1 MQEKASF
8 TLLSGYKAKTFDW
21 VTFKKLNKIKI
32 KIIYVLQMKGG
43 ESKYM
48 DFVYPTDLYFILPR
62 SADEMLIN

>member
-1 MQEKASF
+1 
-8 TLLSGYKAKTFDW
+8 
-21 VTFKKLNKIKI
+21 
-32 KIIYVLQMKGG
+32 MKGG